1 MKNKEIVDEIMET
14 KERDISIKG
23 QDEEVQYESTLRPT
37 RLDEFVGQEKI
48 LQNLRI
54 FIEATKKRGEALDHV
69 LFCGP
74 PGLGKTTLAHII
86 SVELGVNFKSTAGPV
101 LEKQGDLAAILTNLE
116 YRDILFIDEIHR
128 LNKTIE
134 EVLYPAMEDYK
145 LDIIIGQGPSARTIK
160 LDINKF
166 TLVGAT
172 TRTGLLTSP
181 FRDRFGVVERLDFY
195 KDSEIETIIYRS
207 AKILDIE
214 IEKDGAKEISK
225 RSRGTPRV
233 ANRLLKRVRDFA
245 EVKAE
250 GKITYDVA
258 VEALAMLE
266 VDHEGFDKM
275 DRKILSIIIDSFN
288 GGPVGVDTLSSAIS
302 EESCTIEEVYEPFL
316 IQRGFLQRTPR
327 GRVATKLAYDHLGKK
342 YNNQLLNQSQT
353 PLFK

>member
-1 MKNKEIVDEIMET
+1 MVENL
-14 KERDISIKG
+14 SI
-23 QDEEVQYESTLRPT
+23 Y
-37 RLDEFVGQEKI
+37 
-48 LQNLRI
+48 
-54 FIEATKKRGEALDHV
+54 IEAAKKRGEALDHV

-86 SVELGVNFKSTAGPV
+86 SKELGVNIQSTAGPV
-101 LEKQGDLAAILTNLE
+101 LEKQGDLAAVLTNLE

-166 TLVGAT
+166 TLIGAT

-181 FRDRFGVVERLDFY
+181 FRDRFGIVERLDFY
-195 KDSEIETIIYRS
+195 DESDIETIVNRS
-207 AKILDIE
+207 AKILGIAIDKEGAAE
-214 IEKDGAKEISK
+214 IAR

-250 GKITYDVA
+250 GKITLDVA
-258 VEALAMLE
+258 NDSLAMLE
-266 VDHEGFDKM
+266 VDIQGLDKM
-275 DRKILSIIIDSFN
+275 DRKILSIIVDSFN

-302 EESCTIEEVYEPFL
+302 EETCTIEEVYEPFL
-316 IQRGFLQRTPR
+316 IQKGFIQRTPR
-327 GRVATKLAYDHLGKK
+327 GRVATKLAYDHIGRKFTPPQV
-342 YNNQLLNQSQT
+342 NNQGQ
-353 PLFK
+353 LFRG